1 MDYDKMDDET
11 REFFEVLVK
20 SLYNKFDKKDEIQD
34 FILTIS
40 NRIEENDY
48 CDVEM
53 DEDYDTTITDGLQE
67 RSDERDDKDNEDLD
81 EEDNEVV
88 VDKEGFYSL
97 K

>member
-11 REFFEVLVK
+11 REFFELLVK